1 MSAPAH
7 LSCEEFVELVTEYLE
22 DALDPETHRRFDHH
36 LDLCPGCVTY
46 VDQIRE
52 TMRIVGCVEEEHLS
66 DPARSHLL
74 HAFRDWKAGGPA

>member
-1 MSAPAH
+1 MDTPAH

-22 DALDPETHRRFDHH
+22 DALDPETSRRFDQH

-52 TMRIVGCVEEEHLS
+52 TMRIVGSVEEEHLS
-66 DPARSHLL
+66 EPARTHLL
-74 HAFRDWKAGGPA
+74 QAFRDWKSGSAA